1 MFSLVLLTPTE
12 MAIRTAERARARRLA
27 LGLRQ
32 QDVAERAGVSLASLR
47 RFERTGLIAFD
58 SLLSIAVVLD
68 AVSEFDRLFPEPE
81 FRSIDDVIGRPA
93 RKRAPRR

>member
-1 MFSLVLLTPTE
+1 MFSLALLTPTE

-81 FRSIDDVIGRPA
+81 FRSIDDVIGRSA